1 MQNYLEFEKPLAEIE
16 SKAAELRL
24 MAEKSEDDVN
34 VDAEAS
40 ALDKKAQ
47 SMLQELYKN
56 LNPWRK
62 CQVARHQDRPHCKDY
77 IQEIFTEYTPLQGDR
92 NFADDAAVMGGLARF
107 EDQPVVVIGHE
118 KGYDTTSRIKRNFG
132 MARPEGYRK
141 AIRLMEMAD
150 KFGLPI
156 ITLVDTPG
164 AYPGK
169 GAEERGQSEAIARST
184 EKCLQ
189 VRVPLISIITG
200 EGGSGGAVAFAT
212 ADKLLMLEHSVYSVI
227 SPEGCASI
235 LWKDSEKMRE
245 AAEALR
251 LTAQDLTKLGV
262 NDVIIE
268 EPTGGAHRDKKIVF
282 MEVKNAIDKALSDLI
297 KKKPKDLIKHRRDKF
312 LSLGQQGLAS

>member
-1 MQNYLEFEKPLAEIE
+1 MEFTPLA
-16 SKAAELRL
+16 
-24 MAEKSEDDVN
+24 
-34 VDAEAS
+34 
-40 ALDKKAQ
+40 
-47 SMLQELYKN
+47 
-56 LNPWRK
+56 
-62 CQVARHQDRPHCKDY
+62 
-77 IQEIFTEYTPLQGDR
+77 GDR
-92 NFADDAAVMGGLARF
+92 NFADDHAVVGGIARF
-107 EDQPVVVIGHE
+107 NDTPIMVIGNE
-118 KGYDTTSRIKRNFG
+118 KGNDTKTRIERNFG

-141 AIRLMEMAD
+141 AIRLMSLAD
-150 KFGLPI
+150 KFGLPV

-189 VRVPLISIITG
+189 IGVPIISLIIG

-212 ADKLLMLEHSVYSVI
+212 ANKVLMLEHSVYSVI

-262 NDVIIE
+262 NDIIIE
-268 EPTGGAHRDKKIVF
+268 EPMGGAHRDRKIVF
-282 MEVKNAIDKALSDLI
+282 NEVKNAISKALSDLA